1 MHFQFE
7 RLGFFVVDKDTK
19 RVGNEDQLVFN
30 LTVTLK
36 DSKPKPVSGAGAG
49 TGAGKSR
56 KDEQA
61 RQLAEKMARMNIS
74 PVDMFKSQTDLY
86 SQFDEEGRYN
96 TPDNLSITLC

>member
-1 MHFQFE
+1 M
-7 RLGFFVVDKDTK
+7 GD
-19 RVGNEDQLVFN
+19 EDQLVFN

-36 DSKPKPVSGAGAG
+36 DSKPKPVSGAGGA
-49 TGAGKSR
+49 GAGKSR

-86 SQFDEEGRYN
+86 SQFDEEGV
-96 TPDNLSITLC
+96 